1 MYNIFCKKPSL
12 NYHDCSEYDKEKY
25 NYVSSQ
31 TQYSKLIHL
40 HTTQMCCSCPPNVS
54 IVNWI
59 EPQKSTR
66 PSLEQYIVCHI
77 NIYIYMLKP
86 RSSVG
91 DCWWLREWLVCAH
104 ISEEKKHWTPKLIA
118 ETNTPK
124 TASFLTQSHLN
135 TMYSELMPEPR
146 NLNIVDILRIVFYQ
160 NYIYA

>member
-12 NYHDCSEYDKEKY
+12 NYHDCEL
-25 NYVSSQ
+25 NTWAQ

-77 NIYIYMLKP
+77 YAQTAFI
-86 RSSVG
+86 
-91 DCWWLREWLVCAH
+91 CWRLLVAKRVTGVRTH
-104 ISEEKKHWTPKLIA
+104 FRGKKKHWTPKLIA

-146 NLNIVDILRIVFYQ
+146 NLNNVDILRIVFYQ